1 MYCTACGTP
10 CPEGANF
17 CAQCGT
23 PLTDPG
29 DRPTGTIPRVLETQ
43 PQPEESTQADP
54 GTELTGE
61 LNQYIDYGAVRAALE
76 PNTALLVCVRG
87 PNAGARFLLDHPTTT
102 VGRHPDSSIFLDDIT
117 VSRRHSEFRQQD
129 GELSVVDVGSLNGT
143 YVNGHLVDRAT
154 LVNGDA
160 VQIGKYRLVAVL
172 PQGKS

>member
-17 CAQCGT
+17 CAHCGT
-23 PLTDPG
+23 PLTALG
-29 DRPTGTIPRVLETQ
+29 DRPTGTIPRVHETQ
-43 PQPEESTQADP
+43 PQPQSAQG
-54 GTELTGE
+54 GTSAELTGE
-61 LNQYIDYGAVRAALE
+61 LNQYIDYAAVRSALN

-143 YVNGHLVDRAT
+143 YVNGHRADRAT
-154 LVNGDA
+154 ITNGDTI
-160 VQIGKYRLVAVL
+160 QIGKYRLVAVL
-172 PQGKS
+172 PQG